1 MRNDQDADALQLDL
15 VKFENWGKTW
25 WGLKL
30 NGYENTQFPAHNKYT
45 MV

>member
-15 VKFENWGKTW
+15 VKFEDWGKT

-30 NGYENTQFPAHNKYT
+30 NGYENTQFSAHNKYT